1 MSDEPQVPIRRK
13 VYGARNFA
21 EGAMA
26 CPGCHVILAEAPK
39 ECPRCGFSGHVAV
52 AKFPF
57 AAPPLEVFIDPVGYL
72 SEDARAKIEKSLFS
86 LKKRFPQVSLSI
98 CIIDLVAESDPREFG
113 FWMFNASKVRNEQ
126 EKVDRPWTILLL
138 IDDQNG
144 RASVTPGYAI
154 EPFLNDE
161 DWDSLL
167 WMERKHF
174 FAKDYELGVLR
185 FIDGA
190 MQILKEGAARSLRRT
205 RKRSSRVDNGSREG
219 GRR

>member
-1 MSDEPQVPIRRK
+1 
-13 VYGARNFA
+13 
-21 EGAMA
+21 MA
-26 CPGCHVILAEAPK
+26 CPGCHIILPEAFE
-39 ECPRCGFSGHVAV
+39 ECPRCRFSGHVAV
-52 AKFPF
+52 EKFPF

-72 SEDARAKIEKSLFS
+72 SEDARGKIDKALGS
-86 LKKRFPQVSLSI
+86 LKKRYPQVCLSI
-98 CIIDLVAESDPREFG
+98 CIIDLAEETDPREFG

-126 EKVDRPWTILLL
+126 EKASRPWTILLL

-161 DWDSLL
+161 DWEDLL

-190 MQILKEGAARSLRRT
+190 LQILKEGAARSLRRT
-205 RKRSSRVDNGSREG
+205 RKKSFREGDEIREG
-219 GRR
+219 GRK